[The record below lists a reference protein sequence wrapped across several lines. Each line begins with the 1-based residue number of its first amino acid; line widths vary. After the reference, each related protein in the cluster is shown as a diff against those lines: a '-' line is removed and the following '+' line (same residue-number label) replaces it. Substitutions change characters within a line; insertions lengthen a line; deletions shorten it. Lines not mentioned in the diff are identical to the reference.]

1 VIHGVTLR
9 SYQLEAV
16 ELMTARGRALLSLCM
31 GAGKTVASLAA
42 VEDLI
47 DNGVLARGLVI
58 VPASLKYQ
66 WQREIKRFT
75 GRAALVIDGSADK
88 RRKLYRYV
96 PSMVYTIVSYETIK
110 GDWKYWRDA
119 DYDFLI
125 IDEISY
131 CKNPTTQR
139 TKKVRFMSRRC
150 GVVYGLTGQP
160 VENRAEELY
169 SIMQVVDAEVLGDHR
184 TFDRTFIVRDHWG
197 KPVRYRNLKL
207 LREQMADVMY
217 RKTRAEI
224 ADQFPRL
231 VSTVVPFELSPA
243 EVKLYNLAADY
254 TLERLAEAMEKFGPG
269 FSLDHHYGAAADSG
283 AEMKVRGDIMAGML
297 LLRWAADDLN
307 LIVDSAKLFAKN
319 VDPKGNSKLGSQL
332 AHAFMQA
339 GVLGHV
345 PAVSTKRQLFVEMLT
360 QVLSE
365 DEANKLVA
373 FSTFKGMIRRVQDD
387 TAGLTKSVQ
396 FTGDMS
402 AWQKSQA
409 MATFKDD
416 PECRLFLSSDAG
428 GYGVDLPEA
437 NYLFSLDLPW
447 STGAFEQREARI
459 IRISSEWEHVNL
471 LTLQGDG
478 TIEQRMYS
486 MIEEKHG
493 VAAAF
498 IDGKHD
504 SRGMFTPSLGSLTEF
519 LSTHR
524 P

>member
-1 VIHGVTLR
+1 MIHDVTLR
-9 SYQLEAV
+9 SYQTEAV

-31 GAGKTVASLAA
+31 GAGKTVASIAA
-42 VEDLI
+42 VEELI
-47 DNGVLARGLVI
+47 DAGVIRRGLII
-58 VPASLKYQ
+58 VPSSLKYQ
-66 WQREIKRFT
+66 WQREVKRFT
-75 GRAALVIDGSADK
+75 NRAALVIDGSAAQ
-88 RRKLYRYV
+88 RRKLYAYV
-96 PSMVYTIVSYETIK
+96 PTMVYTIVSYDTIR

-119 DYDFLI
+119 EFDFLI

-131 CKNPTTQR
+131 CKNPTTKR
-139 TKKVRFMSRRC
+139 TKKVRFMSQRC

-160 VENRAEELY
+160 VENRAEELF
-169 SIMQVVDAEVLGDHR
+169 SIMQVIDAEVLGDHR
-184 TFDRTFIVRDHWG
+184 SFDRTFIQRNHWG
-197 KPVRYRNLKL
+197 KPVRYRNLNL

-231 VSTVVPFELSPA
+231 VSTVVPFEMSPA
-243 EVKLYNLAADY
+243 EVKLYNIAADY
-254 TLERLAEAMEKFGPG
+254 TLERLQEAMEKFGPG
-269 FSLDHHYGAAADSG
+269 FSLDHHYGAAADNG
-283 AEMKVRGDIMAGML
+283 EAMKVRGDIMAGML
-297 LLRWAADDLN
+297 MLRLVADDIN
-307 LIVDSAKLFAKN
+307 LIVDSAKLFADN
-319 VDPKGNSKLGSQL
+319 VDDKGNSKVGSAL
-332 AHAFMQA
+332 AHAFAAA
-339 GVLGHV
+339 GYLTHV
-345 PAVSTKRQLFVEMLT
+345 APVSTKRQLFVEMLT
-360 QVLSE
+360 QVFEE
-365 DEANKLVA
+365 DEANKVVA
-373 FSTFKGMIRRVQDD
+373 FSTFKGMGRRLADD
-387 TAGLTKSVQ
+387 TATLTKSVM
-396 FTGDMS
+396 FNGDMN

-471 LTLQGDG
+471 LTLQADG
-478 TIEQRMYS
+478 TIEQRMYDT
-486 MIEEKHG
+486 INQKHG

-504 SRGMFTPSLGSLTEF
+504 SKGMFTPSLGSLTEF
-519 LSTHR
+519 LATHR